1 MFLNRCEQQLCVQSN
16 LSKPNPR
23 QTAQNVKFTEMFGLC
38 GGFVSCVMCLN
49 SVYAYIFI

>member
-1 MFLNRCEQQLCVQSN
+1 MFLKRCERQLCVQSN

-23 QTAQNVKFTEMFGLC
+23 QTAQIVKFTEMFSLRS
-38 GGFVSCVMCLN
+38 GFVSCVMCLN